1 MTETGVRLDKWLW
14 AARFFKTRS
23 LAAAAI
29 DGGKVQVNG
38 SRVKR
43 GKPVRVGDRI
53 RIRKGSYESTIAVV
67 ELSEHRRS
75 AAEAAVLYSE
85 SVESLATR
93 KRLQEQHRAAAA
105 AFKPTKGRPTK
116 KDRRQI
122 SEFRGKD

>member
-23 LAAAAI
+23 LAADAI

-53 RIRKGSYESTIAVV
+53 RIRKGPYESMIAVV

-85 SVESLATR
+85 SIESLAAR
-93 KRLQEQHRAAAA
+93 KRLQEQHRAATA